1 MAISSKQYIEASNK
15 RKDEYR
21 MMREYLLEIALAS
34 DTSAGDRIAA
44 INTIYKIDAD
54 GIPAPYNH
62 H

>member
-15 RKDEYR
+15 RKEEYKK
-21 MMREYLLEIALAS
+21 MREYLLNIALSS

-54 GIPAPYNH
+54 GIPLPYNH